1 MQHKEKNNN
10 IDTDCRNKYSLLTPE
25 NKQTIIDLIER
36 LKADQSSSAQ

>member
-1 MQHKEKNNN
+1 MQHKDKNNN
-10 IDTDCRNKYSLLTPE
+10 LDVDCRKKYSLLTAE